1 MNPAMIFYRY
11 KKVFGLFVLSF
22 AMLAAIACGTSGDSF
37 INDAAE
43 GDAPASA
50 GNSASIL
57 ANRILSP
64 TGAYGL
70 DDLLAAGFKKSKQ
83 YDVTDLPAAVEV
95 YYGFFGLD
103 PYNRQEF
110 EIRFYASHED
120 VLNIGV
126 EWANEGTGLEA
137 ILLQN
142 YQRWDEG
149 LRERRICAANGGHHI
164 GKCDNAKYSDYVIVG
179 NMILMC
185 QGKDVSESRGN
196 CDGFLEAMG
205 L

>member
-1 MNPAMIFYRY
+1 MNIYRN
-11 KKVFGLFVLSF
+11 KKVFGLLVFSF
-22 AMLAAIACGTSGDSF
+22 ALLAAIGCGTSGDSF
-37 INDAAE
+37 ISN
-43 GDAPASA
+43 DAPAAAGDSA
-50 GNSASIL
+50 TVL

-64 TGAYGL
+64 TGNFTL
-70 DDLLAAGFKKSKQ
+70 DDLLAAGFKKSKT
-83 YDVTDLPAAVEV
+83 YDVSELPSAVEV
-95 YYGFFGLD
+95 YYGFFGAD
-103 PYNRQEF
+103 TYNRKDF

-120 VLNIGV
+120 VLSVGV
-126 EWANEGTGLEA
+126 EWADEGTGLEA

-179 NMILMC
+179 NMIMMC
-185 QGKDVSESRGN
+185 EGKDLSESRGN
-196 CDGFLEAMG
+196 CDAFTKAMG